1 MLDSTSN
8 QKENAPLD
16 PVSKRFR
23 RDSNQESTPPF
34 KKYWVFESPTS
45 TDPSAGSSP
54 ESASDYASKKQDATT
69 LTLIKRPMGKD
80 GVDAEISSKSPPRKV
95 VTFTSPLEIG
105 PSSQIHVG
113 NPETKSI
120 LVTKENSPASPL
132 SPQSSSDI
140 SSPQSPEPSNSMV
153 PPPSPRLKKL
163 TLPPPSPWPKKLTLP
178 PPSPWPKKLT
188 LPPLPPLSS
197 NTMVPPLPSRPSNT
211 MPPPPRPTN
220 AREFRSR
227 NTNKNEESMSSS
239 ASTSPSSSRTLN
251 LKPFKLRLKL
261 INRKPRTR
269 NINENPPDDEG
280 IDVTHDIYDSKKNDS
295 VEGVDREERLV
306 EETSTA
312 KSSTLTS
319 TSLTSSPMMRSSQ
332 IDQRIMPKPSKADS
346 VPTKAIK
353 MVRELNKSLSLENY
367 GIPFPSPP
375 VPPYTITYRG
385 LDLKAQIEAH
395 KCELCIPKGWKIP
408 YPRLADPII
417 MGPLYRKV
425 LHLQRDSDKIITT
438 AIEFTDVPGE
448 DNVHAFLDRAEN
460 DANNA
465 GMPMNLK
472 PTILAVRWGNGEK
485 FGNPNY
491 RSIYSFYRDSFVFVI
506 GNSFSWRFVINKMR
520 SRFMPKQNWILWW
533 AEKDYVEDWETD
545 LSR

>member
-8 QKENAPLD
+8 QKENTPLD
-16 PVSKRFR
+16 PVSKRIR

-34 KKYWVFESPTS
+34 KKYKRFESPTS
-45 TDPSAGSSP
+45 TDSSAGSSP
-54 ESASDYASKKQDATT
+54 KSASDYASNKQDAIT
-69 LTLIKRPMGKD
+69 LPLIEMPMGKD

-153 PPPSPRLKKL
+153 SPPSPR
-163 TLPPPSPWPKKLTLP
+163 
-178 PPSPWPKKLT
+178 PKKLT

-197 NTMVPPLPSRPSNT
+197 NTMVPPLSPRPSNT
-211 MPPPPRPTN
+211 MPPPPRPT
-220 AREFRSR
+220 RESRSR
-227 NTNKNEESMSSS
+227 NTDKNEESMSSS

-251 LKPFKLRLKL
+251 PKPFKLRFKF

-280 IDVTHDIYDSKKNDS
+280 IDVTHDIHDSKKNDS
-295 VEGVDREERLV
+295 VEEVDREERLV

-312 KSSTLTS
+312 KSSTSTS
-319 TSLTSSPMMRSSQ
+319 TSLASSPMMRSLQ
-332 IDQRIMPKPSKADS
+332 IDQRIMSKPSKADS

-353 MVRELNKSLSLENY
+353 MVRESNKSLSPENY
-367 GIPFPSPP
+367 GTPFPNPP
-375 VPPYTITYRG
+375 VPPYTITYQG

-438 AIEFTDVPGE
+438 AIEFTDAPGE

-460 DANNA
+460 DAHNA

-472 PTILAVRWGNGEK
+472 PTILAVRWGNGEQS
-485 FGNPNY
+485 GNPNY
-491 RSIYSFYRDSFVFVI
+491 RSIYSLYRDSFVFVI
-506 GNSFSWRFVINKMR
+506 ANSFSWRFVINKMR